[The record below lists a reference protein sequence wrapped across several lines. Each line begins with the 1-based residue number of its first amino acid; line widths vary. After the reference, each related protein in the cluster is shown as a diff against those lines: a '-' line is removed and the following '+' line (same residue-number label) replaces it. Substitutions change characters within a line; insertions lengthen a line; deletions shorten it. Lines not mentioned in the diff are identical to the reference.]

1 MGADA
6 RMEVDVAIE
15 DDTRARTNDRKAR
28 PSTSDVVVSETFSFI
43 FSCDFGNVMT
53 SRN

>member
-1 MGADA
+1 MGANA